1 MMKAMMAATLALG
14 FWLGAPMTA
23 DARDCLLCG
32 SGSSNGCQQCDAGG
46 TDSKARSACEKA
58 GCKISGTGSCSTAA
72 NVKICKASN
81 FQVPGDGSTDPVLWC
96 APGQPYSLA
105 H

>member
-1 MMKAMMAATLALG
+1 MKKNLLSALMMLSVMLGGIAA
-14 FWLGAPMTA
+14 A

-81 FQVPGDGSTDPVLWC
+81 FQVPGDDTLDPVMWC
-96 APGQPYSLA
+96 APSQAYSL
-105 H
+105 